1 MVYRKTIHLKM
12 THLRYIALFVVL
24 MMVAGMAEH
33 KSATLQFIVIK
44 DENGKPVRNAEIVLH
59 GVDKHGKQ
67 RSDGLELKT
76 HEDGK
81 AEISGIP
88 FGKIRVQVIAH
99 GLRTFGE
106 DYDINQ
112 ATHAI
117 TIKMQKPQEQYT
129 IYK

>member
-1 MVYRKTIHLKM
+1 MVHLRI
-12 THLRYIALFVVL
+12 THLGRVALFVVL
-24 MMVAGMAEH
+24 MMASGLAEH
-33 KSATLQFIVIK
+33 KSATLQFVVVK

-59 GVDKHGKQ
+59 AVDKHGKQ
-67 RSDGLELKT
+67 HSDGLEIKT

-81 AEISGIP
+81 AQISGIP
-88 FGKIRVQVIAH
+88 FGKLRVQVIAR

-112 ATHAI
+112 PSHEI
-117 TIKMQKPQEQYT
+117 TIKMQKPQEQIT

>member
-1 MVYRKTIHLKM
+1 MIHLRRIGV
-12 THLRYIALFVVL
+12 LVVL
-24 MMVAGMAEH
+24 MMATGLTEH
-33 KSATLQFIVIK
+33 KSATLQFVVVR

-59 GVDKHGKQ
+59 AVDKHGKQ

-81 AEISGIP
+81 AQISGIP
-88 FGKIRVQVIAH
+88 LGKIRVQVIAH

-112 ATHAI
+112 PSHEI
-117 TIKMQKPQEQYT
+117 TIKMQKPQEQFR

>member
-1 MVYRKTIHLKM
+1 MVPLKMIHLRNI
-12 THLRYIALFVVL
+12 TLFVVL
-24 MMVAGMAEH
+24 MMAAGMAQH

-112 ATHAI
+112 PSHEI

>member
-1 MVYRKTIHLKM
+1 MIHLKTIHL
-12 THLRYIALFVVL
+12 RNVVLFVVL
-24 MMVAGMAEH
+24 MIAAGMAEH
-33 KSATLQFIVIK
+33 KSATLQFVVIK

-81 AEISGIP
+81 AEIGGIP

-106 DYDINQ
+106 DFDINQ
-112 ATHAI
+112 PTHQI

>member
-1 MVYRKTIHLKM
+1 MVHLRI
-12 THLRYIALFVVL
+12 THLGRVALFVVL
-24 MMVAGMAEH
+24 MMASGLAEH
-33 KSATLQFIVIK
+33 KSATLQFVVVK

-59 GVDKHGKQ
+59 AVDKHGKQ
-67 RSDGLELKT
+67 RSDGLEIKT

-81 AEISGIP
+81 AQISGIP
-88 FGKIRVQVIAH
+88 FGKLRVQVIAR

-112 ATHAI
+112 PSHEI
-117 TIKMQKPQEQYT
+117 TIKMQKPQEQIT

>member
-1 MVYRKTIHLKM
+1 M
-12 THLRYIALFVVL
+12 THLRSVALFMVV
-24 MMVAGMAEH
+24 MMSAGMAEH
-33 KSATLQFIVIK
+33 KSATLQFTIIK

-67 RSDGLELKT
+67 KSDGLELKT

-81 AEISGIP
+81 AEIGGIP

-106 DYDINQ
+106 DYDINRP
-112 ATHAI
+112 THEI
-117 TIKMQKPQEQYT
+117 TIKMQKPQDQYT

>member
-1 MVYRKTIHLKM
+1 MVHLKM
-12 THLRYIALFVVL
+12 IHLRNIALFVVL
-24 MMVAGMAEH
+24 MMAAGMAQH

-112 ATHAI
+112 PSHEI